1 MSDQTPSPQPA
12 TTPSRQAPAAAL
24 PPAAPYQAPIG
35 YPTQPMPWQPAA
47 VAPPPPKGGFGRGFG
62 IGAGAGIGFAAT
74 VALGMLVSSL
84 VFGMLAGAGA
94 GAASTSQVDLVWGSP
109 TAANTIRAFSVT
121 GPILA
126 GASDGSTLTGGTYG
140 YELAAAIDSVE
151 AGDAAGL
158 LLVMNTPGGTI
169 NGSKAI
175 ADAVTRYQ
183 NRTGKK
189 VVALV
194 EGMSASGGMYAMA
207 GADEIIAD
215 HGSLIGSIGVIYG
228 PISRF
233 KDVTAI
239 TGSLLETGV
248 TTTGGITQEYLTM
261 GRGKDFGNPFR
272 EMTTEEREVFTG
284 AIQNMY
290 DDFVAWVAAGRDLE
304 PEFITGT
311 LGAHVFDTE
320 TAVQH
325 GLVDRQ
331 LGIMEAY
338 ARAAEVMGVDPADTR
353 IVTDAPPS
361 LIDQLL
367 GAEARIPGQALPETV
382 GAGHRATAAIC
393 AATPSVL
400 VFHGELGSVCAAGR

>member
-1 MSDQTPSPQPA
+1 MSDQTPSPQPPPPG
-12 TTPSRQAPAAAL
+12 TEHQPGQHRPPQLPYPAPAPY
-24 PPAAPYQAPIG
+24 PPA
-35 YPTQPMPWQPAA
+35 PWQPPMAA
-47 VAPPPPKGGFGRGFG
+47 APPAPRGGFGRGFG

-74 VALGMLVSSL
+74 LAIGMLVSSL
-84 VFGMLAGAGA
+84 VFGLLAGAGA
-94 GAASTSQVDLVWGSP
+94 ATVASPVQVLWGSP
-109 TAANTIRAFSVT
+109 AAANTIRAFSVT

-140 YELAAAIDSVE
+140 YELAAAIDEVD

-158 LLVMNTPGGTI
+158 LLVLNTPGGTI

-175 ADAVTRYQ
+175 ADAVARYQ
-183 NRTGKK
+183 ERTGKK

-228 PISRF
+228 PINRF

-239 TGSLLETGV
+239 TGSILESGV
-248 TTTGGITQEYLTM
+248 VTTGGITQEYLTM

-272 EMTTEEREVFTG
+272 DMTDEERQVFTG

-290 DDFVAWVAAGRDLE
+290 DDFVAQVASGRDLE
-304 PEFITGT
+304 PSFITET
-311 LGAHVFDTE
+311 LGAHIFDTE
-320 TAVQH
+320 TAIEH
-325 GLVDRQ
+325 GLVDTQ

-338 ARAAEVMGVDPADTR
+338 AHAAEVIGVDPADTK
-353 IVTDAPPS
+353 IVSDAPPS
-361 LIDQLL
+361 LLDQLL
-367 GAEARIPGQALPETV
+367 GAEARVQGQAPAEEV
-382 GAGHRATAAIC
+382 APGHRASASVCSASP
-393 AATPSVL
+393 AVL
-400 VFHGELGSVCAAGR
+400 VYHGDLTSVCAAGR